1 LEEAGSLVDSAE
13 IVIGEV
19 PVIMRLNVGSE
30 RLSLIF
36 TSSRMIVARVGK
48 RGAGS
53 TASLP
58 LWAMLS
64 GGIEGLFKW
73 RKEKAK
79 KKAAATLTAE
89 RILAAD
95 RDNFPIAYDHI
106 VSVELTITETGRTN
120 MMILTRDDKLT
131 FSTGLSFEKVSGL
144 FREKV
149 GGRLL
154 VKKIPM

>member
-1 LEEAGSLVDSAE
+1 MSDSAE

-30 RLSLIF
+30 RLSLLF
-36 TSSRMIVARVGK
+36 TSSRIIVARVGK

-79 KKAAATLTAE
+79 KKAATVLTPE

-95 RDNFPIAYDHI
+95 KDNFPVPYEEI
-106 VSVELTITETGRTN
+106 VSVELTLTDTGRTG
-120 MMILTRDDKLT
+120 MMILTRDDKFT

-144 FREKV
+144 FREKL
-149 GGRLL
+149 GAKLL
-154 VKKIPM
+154 IKKIPM

>member
-1 LEEAGSLVDSAE
+1 MGDSAE

-30 RLSLIF
+30 RLSLLF

-64 GGIEGLFKW
+64 GGIEGLLKW

-79 KKAAATLTAE
+79 KKAATALTPE

-95 RDNFPIAYDHI
+95 KDNFPVPYEEI
-106 VSVELTITETGRTN
+106 VSVELTTTDTGRTG
-120 MMILTRDDKLT
+120 MVILTRDDKFT

-149 GGRLL
+149 GARLL
-154 VKKIPM
+154 IKKIPM

>member
-1 LEEAGSLVDSAE
+1 M
-13 IVIGEV
+13 IGEV
-19 PVIMRLNVGSE
+19 PVVMRLNVGSE
-30 RLSLIF
+30 RLSLVF

-58 LWAMLS
+58 LWAVLS

-79 KKAAATLTAE
+79 QKAAAVLTPE
-89 RILAAD
+89 LILASD
-95 RDNFPIAYDHI
+95 KDNFPVPYDHI
-106 VSVELTITETGRTN
+106 VSVELTTTETGRTT
-120 MMILTRDDKLT
+120 MVILTRDDKFT

-154 VKKIPM
+154 IKKIPM